1 MKTIV
6 KILILFFS
14 LSLTVLSVMIF
25 EKTKVEPPLA
35 TETFDQYSKCL
46 DESLSLFSRVDS
58 KVETP
63 EQEDSLFF
71 AVEKKIR
78 FFADQNKVDAMTG
91 NRYLSE
97 LCSRYAP
104 LFIKRSMA
112 KFYDSE
118 WYASDHKYML
128 DKSDYLES
136 LRNFSDA
143 QVVDQEIVASLNKIK
158 SIIDDYREARAISR
172 KTYFTNINDARS
184 TIKKANEYAKDHYL
198 SHCTS
203 LVNSLGWVQS
213 FIGASHYDYVCAA
226 VNKLAEYKSYKQD
239 YYDNTLVPEIQAII
253 EVYDNN
259 AETLYGTKRDVNV
272 LWEQARAY
280 YREGLNYYE
289 SLLDKKYSNY

>member
-1 MKTIV
+1 M
-6 KILILFFS
+6 FFS

-46 DESLSLFSRVDS
+46 DESLSLFS

-143 QVVDQEIVASLNKIK
+143 QVVDQEIVDSLNKIR
-158 SIIDDYREARAISR
+158 SIIVDYRRARAISR

-184 TIKKANEYAKDHYL
+184 TIKKANEYAKDYYL

-203 LVNSLGWVQS
+203 LVNSLKRVPAT
-213 FIGASHYDYVCAA
+213 IGEAHYDFVCAA
-226 VNKLAEYKSYKQD
+226 IYELSKYKSYKQD
-239 YYDNTLVPEIQAII
+239 YYTNTLIPHVSEVI
-253 EVYDNN
+253 EVYKEN
-259 AETLYGTKRDVNV
+259 ALSLYGRFYDENLMKIA
-272 LWEQARAY
+272 LEY
-280 YREGLNYYE
+280 LREGSDYYE
-289 SLLDKKYSNY
+289 SLSTDNYSNY